1 MARDHSVIQGSS
13 TTLTGGAR
21 TVVGAQSPAWRQVI
35 AECIRERPELLWFV
49 GLIAIFNA
57 PLIAGTCWNSMVF
70 QDAAISQGQWWRL
83 LTHPFV
89 HVTWYHL
96 LLDGT
101 AFLTLYA
108 GLLDKSL
115 FRRLSYVIAG
125 IAGSSLASW
134 AASFTA
140 ARGLCGL
147 SGVAHGLMA
156 MSAVEMIS
164 CSSDDQSARRLG
176 WISLAL
182 VTAKAAYE
190 ALTGKMFFSFLQ
202 FGLLGN
208 PVAVS
213 HAGGIIG
220 ALIVWMALRHFGKVA
235 GHLSGNPHGA
245 QQAC

>member
-1 MARDHSVIQGSS
+1 MSRDHSLVQTNSMA
-13 TTLTGGAR
+13 LTGSARTLSGAR
-21 TVVGAQSPAWRQVI
+21 SSAWRQMI
-35 AECIRERPELLWFV
+35 AECTRERPELLWFV

-57 PLIAGTCWNSMVF
+57 PLIAGNCWNSMVF

-115 FRRLSYVIAG
+115 FRRLSYLIAA

-156 MSAVEMIS
+156 VSAVEMIS
-164 CSSDDQSARRLG
+164 CGSGDESARRLG
-176 WISLAL
+176 WVSLVL

-213 HAGGIIG
+213 HAGGMIG
-220 ALIVWMALRHFGKVA
+220 ALVAGMALRHFGK
-235 GHLSGNPHGA
+235 LKTES
-245 QQAC
+245 

>member
-1 MARDHSVIQGSS
+1 MAMNHSAISG
-13 TTLTGGAR
+13 TRGAPVESASR
-21 TVVGAQSPAWRQVI
+21 WPAWRQVL
-35 AECIRERPELLWFV
+35 AECIGERPESLWFV

-57 PLIAGTCWNSMVF
+57 PLLAGACWNSMVF
-70 QDAAISQGQWWRL
+70 QDAALARGQWWRL
-83 LTHPFV
+83 LTHAFV
-89 HVTWYHL
+89 HGTWYHL

-108 GLLDKSL
+108 GLLDNSL
-115 FRRLSYVIAG
+115 FRRLSYVIAAIG
-125 IAGSSLASW
+125 GSSFASW

-140 ARGLCGL
+140 GRGLCGL
-147 SGVAHGLMA
+147 SGAAHGLMA
-156 MSAVEMIS
+156 VSAAEMILS
-164 CSSDDQSARRLG
+164 RSDDQSARGLG

-190 ALTGKMFFSFLQ
+190 ALSGKMLFSFLQ

-220 ALIVWMALRHFGKVA
+220 GLVAWMAFRQFGKLKA
-235 GHLSGNPHGA
+235 ENCT
-245 QQAC
+245 ACGRMCLF

>member
-1 MARDHSVIQGSS
+1 
-13 TTLTGGAR
+13 
-21 TVVGAQSPAWRQVI
+21 
-35 AECIRERPELLWFV
+35 
-49 GLIAIFNA
+49 
-57 PLIAGTCWNSMVF
+57 MVF
-70 QDAAISQGQWWRL
+70 EDAAISHGQWWRL

-89 HVTWYHL
+89 HLTWYHL

-115 FRRLSYVIAG
+115 FRRLSYVIAA

-156 MSAVEMIS
+156 VSAVEMIS
-164 CSSDDQSARRLG
+164 CSSDGQSARRLG
-176 WISLAL
+176 WISLGL

-190 ALTGKMFFSFLQ
+190 AMSGKMFFSFLQ

-220 ALIVWMALRHFGKVA
+220 GLVAWMALRHFENIG
-235 GHLSGNPHGA
+235 GLRSGRPHGA
-245 QQAC
+245 QPAC